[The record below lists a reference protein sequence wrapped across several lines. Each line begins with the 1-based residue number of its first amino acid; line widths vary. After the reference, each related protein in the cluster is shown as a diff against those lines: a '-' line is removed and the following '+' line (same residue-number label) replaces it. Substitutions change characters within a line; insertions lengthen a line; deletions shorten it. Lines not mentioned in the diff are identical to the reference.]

1 VHLCY
6 NHFMRLLGIDYGTKN
21 IGLAVGETDHGFA
34 FPKTVLKNDDK
45 LFSSINEIC
54 REEGIK
60 IVILGES
67 KNFKGEDNKVMKEIL
82 SFKTALEEKLGLQVI
97 FEPEFMTSAEA
108 EHLQGKN
115 EMLDASAAALIL
127 KSYLDKKHD

>member
-1 VHLCY
+1 
-6 NHFMRLLGIDYGTKN
+6 MRLLGIDYGTKN
-21 IGLAVGETDHGFA
+21 VGIAVGEEEHGLA
-34 FPKTVLKNDDK
+34 FPRAVLKNDRD
-45 LFSSINEIC
+45 LIAGIRAIC
-54 REEGIK
+54 LVENAEK
-60 IVILGES
+60 IILGES

-82 SFKTALEEKLGLQVI
+82 EFKKVLESESGLPVV

-127 KSYLDKKHD
+127 KSYLDKQPK